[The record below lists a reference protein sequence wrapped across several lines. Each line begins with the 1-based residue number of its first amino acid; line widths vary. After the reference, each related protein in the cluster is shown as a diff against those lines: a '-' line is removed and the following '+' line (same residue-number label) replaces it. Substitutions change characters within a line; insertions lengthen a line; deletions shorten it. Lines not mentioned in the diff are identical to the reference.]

1 MLNKRKGEI
10 AMTNVLTNVENII
23 DNYEDKEQQKI
34 NSRLESFLI
43 VYRLRKLIKS
53 DFAQKIIEKNI
64 IRDKKINNGRSTIK
78 GTRITPDDI
87 GRLVTNEE
95 DISTEEIFRE
105 FPSIENEE
113 QILAGLFIFLKNNI
127 TWRKV
132 LFTK

>member
-23 DNYEDKEQQKI
+23 DNYEDKKQQKI
-34 NSRLESFLI
+34 NSKLESFLI

-53 DFAQKIIEKNI
+53 DFAQEIIEKNI
-64 IRDKKINNGRSTIK
+64 IRDKKINNGRCTVK

-113 QILAGLFIFLKNNI
+113 QILAGLFIFLRNNI

>member
-53 DFAQKIIEKNI
+53 DFAQEIIEKNI
-64 IRDKKINNGRSTIK
+64 IRDKKINNGRCTVK

>member
-53 DFAQKIIEKNI
+53 DFAQEIIEKNI

>member
-53 DFAQKIIEKNI
+53 GFAQEINEKKN
-64 IRDKKINNGRSTIK
+64 IRDKKINNGRCTVK

-105 FPSIENEE
+105 FPSIENGE

>member
-23 DNYEDKEQQKI
+23 DNYEDKKQQKI
-34 NSRLESFLI
+34 NSKLESFLI

-53 DFAQKIIEKNI
+53 DFAQEIIEKNI
-64 IRDKKINNGRSTIK
+64 IRDKKINNGRCTVK